1 MKAEE
6 RELSGSNCGMHRRVL
21 PPPHPQPFS
30 PMAGR
35 LESSLHNEFVL
46 RPAKGEK
53 GAKKAVVVIAFMS
66 RRSPLIGA
74 RHMPIL
80 APLRGERALEI
91 ENSLPLAPLRGEG
104 DGG

>member
-74 RHMPIL
+74 RHVPISPSQCWAHADYL
-80 APLRGERALEI
+80 
-91 ENSLPLAPLRGEG
+91 
-104 DGG
+104 